1 MKRTATRIPDS
12 EVVLRAIVEAE
23 QELKAATEQL
33 EHHSI
38 RVRELAAR
46 VTLLSSRMAVLQNA
60 VGATLSPEEQ
70 AEVDAL
76 LQNAG

>member
-12 EVVLRAIVEAE
+12 EAALRGIVEAE
-23 QELKAATEQL
+23 RELKDATEQL

-46 VTLLSSRMAVLQNA
+46 VTLLSSRIAVLQMA
-60 VGATLSPEEQ
+60 VGGTLSPEEQ
-70 AEVDAL
+70 AKVDAL
-76 LQNAG
+76 LSNAG